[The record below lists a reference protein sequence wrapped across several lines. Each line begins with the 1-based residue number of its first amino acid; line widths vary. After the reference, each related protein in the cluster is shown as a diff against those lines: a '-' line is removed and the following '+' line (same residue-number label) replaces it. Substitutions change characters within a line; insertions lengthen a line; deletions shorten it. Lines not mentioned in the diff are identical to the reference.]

1 MKIAEILDTLV
12 DLHQLVEGWH
22 ADICWSPWDSECFE
36 KLKKLLRAANDH
48 KEGRAE
54 LVEEKFTS
62 TNNRS
67 TPFRCPQCGKE
78 HFPKQVYCGE
88 CCEGM

>member
-1 MKIAEILDTLV
+1 MLSVKMAKFVYETHKQISELKAEN
-12 DLHQLVEGWH
+12 
-22 ADICWSPWDSECFE
+22 AS
-36 KLKKLLRAANDH
+36 LKSA
-48 KEGRAE
+48 
-54 LVEEKFTS
+54 VEKFTAERS
-62 TNNRS
+62 KGQGTANNQS

>member
-1 MKIAEILDTLV
+1 MRCYDIQIVDEHICRTDPSQKVIDSWVRIKKDAAE
-12 DLHQLVEGWH
+12 
-22 ADICWSPWDSECFE
+22 A
-36 KLKKLLRAANDH
+36 LKPSH
-48 KEGRAE
+48 
-54 LVEEKFTS
+54 
-62 TNNRS
+62 NNQS